1 MIAPLAEINAAMAG
15 VFRLWRGD
23 SAAFLVFDRSL
34 AGFWRSYTAAVIG
47 APIHALLLLLSREE
61 ATGALASAHDA
72 AIEAIAYMLTWVA
85 YPLMM
90 TQIVRRLDRD
100 DRFFDY
106 MVPYNWAALGQLALF
121 TAAAGIRTVLPD
133 FLGSV
138 LMLVA
143 IAAVLHLQWF
153 IAREGLA
160 VSGRVAFLLVLADI
174 SLSLLIGGI
183 GDYLRA

>member
-1 MIAPLAEINAAMAG
+1 VIASRAEINAAMDG

-23 SAAFLVFDRSL
+23 TSAFLVFDRSL
-34 AGFWRSYTAAVIG
+34 AGFWRSYTAAVVG
-47 APIHALLLLLSREE
+47 APVHAMLLFLSREPTTPLE
-61 ATGALASAHDA
+61 SAHDA

-121 TAAAGIRTVLPD
+121 TAAAGIRLLLPD

-143 IAAVLHLQWF
+143 MAAVLHLQWF

-183 GDYLRA
+183 GDYLKS